1 MDKPLLIVVSGPSGA
16 GKGTL
21 CKRLLEMSDDIKLS
35 VSATTRSPRDGE
47 VHGINYFFKKK
58 DEFEEMIKED
68 NFLEYA
74 KVYDN
79 YYGTPK
85 DYVDACLEENDVL
98 LEIDTQGA
106 MMVKENAPDALF
118 IFITPPSLKELYQRL
133 KDRGSENIQSL
144 QTRTGAARDEID
156 MAQYYDYVV
165 INDDIEKAVLSMK
178 NIIESEKCSI
188 KRRREF
194 LKNLKES
201 EF

>member
-21 CKRLLEMSDDIKLS
+21 CKRLMEMSDDIKLS

-47 VHGINYFFKKK
+47 VHGINYFFKTKN
-58 DEFEEMIKED
+58 EFEEMIKED
-68 NFLEYA
+68 KFLEYA

-118 IFITPPSLKELYQRL
+118 IFITPPSLKELYKRL
-133 KDRGSENIQSL
+133 KDRGSENVQSL

-165 INDDIEKAVLSMK
+165 INDDVEKAVLSMK